1 MVKFLYREENARTSK
16 VVCVDGVYLPPTKSY
31 KVQYYDLQTNSYRD
45 ITPNALLHKE
55 TICRD
60 KVKLVMEW
68 GYLSSTE
75 AKSILN
81 VNVDS
86 EFTTVTYWNPLIDDF
101 ATGNLYRGDR
111 EVTVYRAIERNDG
124 SGKLDCD
131 YSSLTMNL
139 IMQ

>member
-1 MVKFLYREENARTSK
+1 MTHFLFRNDLARTANT
-16 VVCVDGVYLPPTKSY
+16 VVVDGVALPPTKSY

-75 AKSILN
+75 AKSILG

-86 EFTTVTYWNPLIDDF
+86 EFTHVRFWNPLVDDF
-101 ATGNLYRGDR
+101 SEGNLYRGDR
-111 EVTVYRAIERNDG
+111 EVTIYRAIERNDG

-131 YSSLTMNL
+131 YSGLTMNL